1 MTIKNNPLNAQVNIT
16 EKQRK
21 SIALAQQAQSSRNYH
36 KAEVEYRKLISE
48 NIKLPLIYSQLAFLC
63 AMSKRLEEAES
74 LWSYALTLDPKYF
87 NALMG
92 LADLAKYKR
101 NFKLAKEYYLQAIAV
116 REESG
121 IAYLNLSISL
131 LQLGELDDSE
141 LACHKA
147 ISYEP
152 KLIQARDNLGQIL
165 IAKGALDR
173 AQAVFEQLINENP
186 SNVNALYILGN
197 IFKSQGKLN
206 EASTSYQKAFSIQ
219 PSYSQ
224 AHFTYASIRQYQSK
238 DDAHIKQM
246 IEQIKLK
253 ELPTQNKIQLSFALA
268 KAYEDIKDYPQAFE
282 YLAQGN
288 DLRFKPYNYT
298 ISADEAFINNI
309 IDTFNKKTINRLNIT
324 AEKSAKPIFI
334 IGMPRSGTT
343 LVEKILSSHNDVH
356 GAGEIDNFFKLA
368 TDNFLTESTGFL
380 YSKLDSYEKHQLESV
395 GSKYLQQIQKI
406 NQGALHITDKL
417 PFNMLMVGLIKIA
430 LPNAK
435 IIHCVRE
442 PRDNCLS
449 IFKNNFTTDNYRFA
463 FNLKAIGQFYN
474 LYRKLMAHW
483 HDTFPGAIYEVSY
496 ESIVEDS
503 ELEIRKLIAACG
515 LEWQDQCLQFDKSQS
530 IVTTA
535 SAVQV
540 RKPIYNKS
548 VGIWKKYQ
556 DFLQPL
562 FDALGNVG

>member
-1 MTIKNNPLNAQVNIT
+1 MSIKNNQFNIKDKIT

-21 SIALAQQAQSSRNYH
+21 SIALAQQAQSLRNYH

-48 NIKLPLIYSQLAFLC
+48 NVKLPLIYSQLAFLC
-63 AMSKRLEEAES
+63 AMSKRLEEAKN
-74 LWSYALTLDPKYF
+74 LWSYALTLNPKYF

-92 LADLAKYKR
+92 IADLAKYNR
-101 NFKLAKEYYLQAIAV
+101 NFKLAKEYYLQAISV
-116 REESG
+116 RGESG
-121 IAYLNLSISL
+121 IAFLNLSVSL

-141 LACHKA
+141 NACHKA
-147 ISYEP
+147 IKYEP
-152 KLIQARDNLGQIL
+152 KLIQARDHLGQIL
-165 IAKGALDR
+165 IAKGALDQ
-173 AQAVFEQLINENP
+173 AQAIFEQLINDNP

-197 IFKSQGKLN
+197 IFKSQGELN
-206 EASTSYQKAFSIQ
+206 EASLYYQKAFSIQ

-246 IEQIKLK
+246 IEQITQK

-268 KAYEDIKDYPQAFE
+268 KAYEDINDYPQAFQ

-298 ISADEAFINNI
+298 ISADQAFINNI
-309 IDTFNKKTINRLNIT
+309 IETFNKKTINSLNV
-324 AEKSAKPIFI
+324 AQEKTAKPIFI

-343 LVEKILSSHNDVH
+343 LVEKILSSHSDVH
-356 GAGEIDNFFKLA
+356 GAGEIDNFFKLG
-368 TDNFLTESTGFL
+368 TDKFLTESTGFL
-380 YSKLDSYEKHQLESV
+380 YSQLDSYEKHQLESV
-395 GSKYLQQIQKI
+395 GRNYLQQIQKI
-406 NQGALHITDKL
+406 NQDSLHVTDKL

-430 LPNAK
+430 LPHAK

-463 FNLKAIGQFYN
+463 FNLKAIGQFYK

-483 HDTFPGAIYEVSY
+483 HETFPGEIYKVSY
-496 ESIVEDS
+496 ESIVNDT

-515 LEWQDQCLQFDKSQS
+515 LEWQDQCLKFDKSQS

-548 VGIWKKYQ
+548 VGVWRKYQ
-556 DFLQPL
+556 DYLQPL
-562 FDALGNVG
+562 FDALENER